1 MRPNMA
7 PAPTPR
13 LTGRP
18 VLSKGRKTYQVKR
31 RHLSS
36 EFRCAVTLAQH
47 NEVSAPPERERGP
60 EEPPLPSADSV
71 RTSIYPLLRLVPPI
85 LDVRAAVRFAPS
97 ESPNA

>member
-36 EFRCAVTLAQH
+36 EKAAFEQPKKSLEPEDVNRALTWVVVAVARPVTTQATTLRRKTR
-47 NEVSAPPERERGP
+47 PPR
-60 EEPPLPSADSV
+60 
-71 RTSIYPLLRLVPPI
+71 
-85 LDVRAAVRFAPS
+85 
-97 ESPNA
+97 

>member
-1 MRPNMA
+1 MRPNIA

-36 EFRCAVTLAQH
+36 EEA
-47 NEVSAPPERERGP
+47 G
-60 EEPPLPSADSV
+60 
-71 RTSIYPLLRLVPPI
+71 
-85 LDVRAAVRFAPS
+85 VRAAKEVP
-97 ESPNA
+97 